1 MLSFQV
7 TEDDVFSL
15 LPSNLKK
22 PSEVASNPN
31 SRGISITT
39 FNQLQ
44 VQYNAY
50 INAELLKN
58 SIPLPKPSNVHP
70 LLRSAQSNLIA
81 GAIVRMYDNPQNPYK
96 DLFATGNIMLRQY
109 IDEYKLLHNIS
120 SVGAPDYYIDE
131 EAKSVFSFLKQR

>member
-7 TEDDVFSL
+7 TEDDVFGL
-15 LPSNLKK
+15 LPSNLKR

-31 SRGISITT
+31 SRGITIAT

-44 VQYNAY
+44 LQYNAY

-58 SIPLPKPSNVHP
+58 SIPLPTPSDVHP
-70 LLRSAQSNLIA
+70 LLKSAQANLIA
-81 GAIVRMYDNPQNPYK
+81 AAIVRMYDNPQNPYK

-120 SVGAPDYYIDE
+120 SVGAPDFYIDE
-131 EAKSVFSFLKQR
+131 EAESVFSFLE